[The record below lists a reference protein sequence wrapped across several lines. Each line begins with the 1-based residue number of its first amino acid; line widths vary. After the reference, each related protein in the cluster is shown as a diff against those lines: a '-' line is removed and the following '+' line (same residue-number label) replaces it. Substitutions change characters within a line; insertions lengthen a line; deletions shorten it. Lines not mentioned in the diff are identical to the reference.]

1 MLICIISSSFKAT
14 KQRNRCQK
22 AVMWRRHQHILRCA
36 EWICPC
42 LPRVKYKKTTIIIP
56 CWQKESCG
64 QLEARKGKKRW
75 KKKKIG
81 VQWQQETRV
90 NSLSFSSRIALK
102 MDKAFLRGAKI
113 AWFQITVNIK
123 DLTKWIK
130 NFPSYYSVMKIIMGS
145 HKLWGN
151 NFTEDP
157 LEKSVQ

>member
-1 MLICIISSSFKAT
+1 M
-14 KQRNRCQK
+14 
-22 AVMWRRHQHILRCA
+22 
-36 EWICPC
+36 
-42 LPRVKYKKTTIIIP
+42 
-56 CWQKESCG
+56 KE
-64 QLEARKGKKRW
+64 
-75 KKKKIG
+75 KKIG
-81 VQWQQETRV
+81 VQWQEETRV

-102 MDKAFLRGAKI
+102 MDKGFLGGAKI

-130 NFPSYYSVMKIIMGS
+130 NFPSYYSVMTIIMGS